1 MLRHI
6 LYDYQQSTVTLKDE
20 VEFLQNY
27 VSLMR
32 IRLPESVDVQFHT
45 AIANPDVE
53 IAPMLF
59 ISLVE
64 NAFKHGYSPS
74 EPSFI
79 HISIEGTDKQ
89 VIIDIRNS
97 NYPKTANDHSGHGI
111 GLVQVQRRL
120 DLSYPDHYQ
129 WQYGPTDDGSVYQS
143 RIVIKLVNQ

>member
-6 LYDYQQSTVTLKDE
+6 LYDYQQPTVALKDE

-27 VSLMR
+27 VNLMR
-32 IRLPESVDVQFHT
+32 IRMSNTVDVKFQT
-45 AIANPDVE
+45 SIANPDVE

-64 NAFKHGYSPS
+64 NAFKHGVSPS

-79 HISIEGTDKQ
+79 HISIEATDDQ
-89 VIIDIRNS
+89 VVGDIQNS
-97 NYPKTANDHSGHGI
+97 NHPKAASDHSGHGI

-129 WQYGPTDDGSVYQS
+129 WQHGPTSDGIYQS
-143 RIVIKLVNQ
+143 RITINLKD